1 MDDLQQ
7 ATRMYTS
14 CADPTE
20 NAARKQRV
28 LVSDALGDME
38 VAPHR
43 IINAAIE
50 THAIQAQL
58 LAQHMVLP
66 PAIIPAPSELVSN
79 VQDQRQSTTVTTG
92 KKRGRPA
99 KPKDKPKDMRI
110 IPKTFVGPR
119 PVAVFCQLFKH
130 PWEQL
135 LDLSKGEESPVLLL
149 HHKEEPH
156 LKHKLHRQ
164 HNFLLYHQQEM
175 ETDQETHW
183 WIFVSL
189 HPIFLSCT

>member
-20 NAARKQRV
+20 SAARKQRV
-28 LVSDALGDME
+28 LVSDAQGDME

-43 IINAAIE
+43 IINAAIA

-66 PAIIPAPSELVSN
+66 PAVIPAPSEPVSN
-79 VQDQRQSTTVTTG
+79 VQDQRQSTTVITG
-92 KKRGRPA
+92 KKQGRPA

-110 IPKTFVGPR
+110 IPKTFVGSSSR
-119 PVAVFCQLFKH
+119 RRILSIVQASLGTAAGSQQGRRVALEVF
-130 PWEQL
+130 
-135 LDLSKGEESPVLLL
+135 
-149 HHKEEPH
+149 
-156 LKHKLHRQ
+156 
-164 HNFLLYHQQEM
+164 
-175 ETDQETHW
+175 
-183 WIFVSL
+183 
-189 HPIFLSCT
+189 SCYGKML